1 MNVRRLFYVLAIAFA
16 VAACSKDNPVDPGKN
31 PGEEPGKEQEYTV
44 DKDGYATY
52 TYEGFTYKFHKSVI
66 GDAAAVNAMDHIKD
80 DLDFIVANLPDK
92 ALKIMKKNPIW
103 FEENNAKNPS
113 AAWCH
118 VSPGSGLNYGGLA
131 AKEFCVEITNYKYY
145 VDWSDQNQPLMV
157 LHELCHLYHSLAL
170 GGDNNADIKK
180 AYENAKKN
188 VDIYKNGRY
197 RYYVT
202 DKVGTATKD
211 VYAMNTMWEYFSEIS
226 EAYWGEN
233 DYAPF
238 NYEDLKAK
246 DPVGF
251 QLMETIWGKRADKE

>member
-1 MNVRRLFYVLAIAFA
+1 MFMTAVLTA
-16 VAACSKDNPVDPGKN
+16 VSIVSCGKEDIVDPAKKDDK
-31 PGEEPGKEQEYTV
+31 PGNEQEAEYTV

-52 TYEGFTYKFHKSVI
+52 TYEGFTYKFNKSVI
-66 GDAAAVNAMDHIKD
+66 KTPNAVAAMNHIKD
-80 DLDFIVANLPDK
+80 DLDFIVAHIPEK
-92 ALKIMKKNPIW
+92 ALKIMRKNPIW
-103 FEENNAKNPS
+103 FEENNSKNPS

-118 VSPGSGLNYGGLA
+118 VSSGSGTSFGGLA

-145 VDWSDQNQPLMV
+145 VDWSNQNQPLMV

-170 GGDNNADIKK
+170 GGDNNSAIKA

-197 RYYVT
+197 RYT
-202 DKVGTATKD
+202 LDDKVGSPTKD

-238 NYEDLKAK
+238 NYAQLKEK
-246 DPVGF
+246 DPKGF
-251 QLMETIWGKRADKE
+251 ELMESIWGPREDMK